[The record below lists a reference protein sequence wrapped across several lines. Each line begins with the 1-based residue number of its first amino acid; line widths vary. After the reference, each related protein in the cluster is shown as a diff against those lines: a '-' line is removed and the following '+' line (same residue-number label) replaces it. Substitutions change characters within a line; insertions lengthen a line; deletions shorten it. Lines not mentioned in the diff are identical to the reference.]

1 MSWTGIMTRKQNY
14 LPFMALSPVTIL
26 VTMINADQSG
36 SLLHFSFFLIAID
49 ARKIE
54 VNEKNLDTSCNL
66 NNNQFCCYKNWKKT
80 QFSSLST
87 EVVILHLIVQNNK

>member
-1 MSWTGIMTRKQNY
+1 MSWTGIMTRKRNY

-26 VTMINADQSG
+26 VIMINADQSG

-54 VNEKNLDTSCNL
+54 VNEKKLDTSCNL
-66 NNNQFCCYKNWKKT
+66 NNNQFCCYK
-80 QFSSLST
+80 S
-87 EVVILHLIVQNNK
+87 

>member
-1 MSWTGIMTRKQNY
+1 
-14 LPFMALSPVTIL
+14 MALSPVTIL

-54 VNEKNLDTSCNL
+54 VPLTSQINH
-66 NNNQFCCYKNWKKT
+66 
-80 QFSSLST
+80 
-87 EVVILHLIVQNNK
+87 V